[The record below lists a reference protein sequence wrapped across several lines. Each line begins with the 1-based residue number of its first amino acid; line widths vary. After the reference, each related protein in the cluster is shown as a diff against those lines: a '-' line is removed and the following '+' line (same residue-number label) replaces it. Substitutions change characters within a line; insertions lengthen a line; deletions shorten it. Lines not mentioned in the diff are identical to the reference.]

1 MKNSK
6 DARSLEQVY
15 RADGVGCFIEL
26 MLNGLPYDKVLL
38 NFCQYDKNA
47 AKGQRSKGDI
57 GIFLDVYGAQV
68 LSRDIMSGRI
78 ATLGQM
84 ERAQAQKDGRKYPN
98 AMYTNQGG
106 TSAWRNG
113 GTAIARVFEITPGV
127 SQPWVL
133 CAKQGKAHETPEGL
147 IVMDGKPDTIIRVPV
162 SNSKIK
168 EFALAIET
176 IVRVWEQLRFIPVAA
191 PMMDMAM
198 ERRKE
203 AIDRAKSDAAAAVEA
218 KGDYPA

>member
-26 MLNGLPYDKVLL
+26 MLNGLPYDKALL
-38 NFCQYDKNA
+38 NFRQYDKNA

-57 GIFLDVYGAQV
+57 GIFLDVYEAQV

-84 ERAQAQKDGRKYPN
+84 ERARAQKEGRKYPN
-98 AMYTNQGG
+98 PVYTNQGG
-106 TSAWRNG
+106 TSAKRSATG
-113 GTAIARVFEITPGV
+113 SAIARVFEITPGA

-176 IVRVWEQLRFIPVAA
+176 IVRVWEQLRFVPVAA

-203 AIDRAKSDAAAAVEA
+203 AIDRAKSDAAAAVESVN
-218 KGDYPA
+218 

>member
-15 RADGVGCFIEL
+15 RADGKNCFFEL
-26 MLNGLPYDKVLL
+26 LLDGLPYDKAAI
-38 NFCQYDKNA
+38 NFLAYDPTA
-47 AKGQRSKGDI
+47 APGQRGKG
-57 GIFLDVYGAQV
+57 GVTIFLAMYEAQV

-78 ATLGQM
+78 ATLGRM
-84 ERAQAQKDGRKYPN
+84 AQEHAKQSGNQY
-98 AMYTNQGG
+98 AGAVFSSQGG
-106 TSAWRNG
+106 TPAKRSAT
-113 GTAIARVFEITPGV
+113 GTAIARVFEITPGA

-147 IVMDGKPDTIIRVPV
+147 IVMDGKPDTIIRVPA
-162 SNSKIK
+162 SNEKLK

-176 IVRVWEQLRFIPVAA
+176 IVRVWEQLRFVPVAA

-203 AIDRAKSDAAAAVEA
+203 AIDQAKSDAAAAVEA
-218 KGDYPA
+218 AN